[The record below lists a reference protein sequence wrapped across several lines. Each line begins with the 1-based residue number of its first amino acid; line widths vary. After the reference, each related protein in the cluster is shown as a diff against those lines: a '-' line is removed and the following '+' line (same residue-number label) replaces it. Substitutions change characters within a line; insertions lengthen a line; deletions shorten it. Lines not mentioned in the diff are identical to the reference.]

1 MIAHGMA
8 ILLATAVT
16 APGADEHL
24 LAGATAFREGRFEA
38 ALVEFRVAGRL
49 GAADAGAYA
58 GAALVKLRRPEEA
71 VEAFAASPPGD
82 DELLGWYHAVAC
94 FDARL
99 YGCAGRVLEA
109 TPRGGPRASAEAV
122 RLREEI
128 ARVLAAVP
136 AVASVEWYLARCEA
150 RRGERRTALA
160 AAYCR
165 EAADLGARRAD
176 RHGVSRAQAAL
187 GRLAPAAAPGRPR

>member
-1 MIAHGMA
+1 MIAHGLA
-8 ILLATAVT
+8 LLLATAIT

-38 ALVEFRVAGRL
+38 ALVEFRVAARL
-49 GAADAGAYA
+49 GAGDAGAYA

-99 YGCAGRVLEA
+99 YGCAARALEA
-109 TPRGGPRASAEAV
+109 LPRGGPRASAEAV
-122 RLREEI
+122 RLREEV
-128 ARVLAAVP
+128 ARVLAPEP

-150 RRGERRTALA
+150 RHAERRTALA

-165 EAADLGARRAD
+165 EAADLGGRRGD
-176 RHGVSRAQAAL
+176 RHGVSRARATLA
-187 GRLAPAAAPGRPR
+187 RLVPAASPGGAR